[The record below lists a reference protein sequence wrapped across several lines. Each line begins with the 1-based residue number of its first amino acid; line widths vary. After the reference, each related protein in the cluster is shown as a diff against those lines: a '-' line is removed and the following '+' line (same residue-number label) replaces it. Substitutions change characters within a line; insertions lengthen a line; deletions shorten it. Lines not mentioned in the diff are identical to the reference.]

1 MFKRNYSEYDLILT
15 IADLQLSIMLFLKN
29 IFSIVLMMALVAP
42 IELEKKSILDN
53 KVELLMPKGWK
64 PMSQDLIK
72 IKYPGVRPPKL
83 VYSDVSGSISIAFNH
98 TDSKASPE
106 LLEKY
111 KEYLKK
117 SLTTAY
123 PDAVWEED
131 GIKEINGKKSGVFRL
146 TTDALDDKIYNY
158 MVFTDMDEKLLIC
171 SFNCVKK
178 N

>member
-1 MFKRNYSEYDLILT
+1 
-15 IADLQLSIMLFLKN
+15 MLFLKN
-29 IFSIVLMMALVAP
+29 IFGIVLMMALVAP

-98 TDSKASPE
+98 TDSKASPSM
-106 LLEKY
+106 LEKY
-111 KEYLKK
+111 KEVLKT
-117 SLTTAY
+117 SLETAY

-131 GIKEINGKKSGVFRL
+131 GIKEINGKKAGVFRVI
-146 TTDALDDKIYNY
+146 TEARDDKIYNY
-158 MVFTDMDEKLLIC
+158 MVFTDMDGKLLIC
-171 SFNCVKK
+171 SFNCLEKK
-178 N
+178 LKAWKPLAEEIMNSISIK